1 MFGSKKNDAEFFDAF
16 TAHAGKSIEAAQLLV
31 TMLQR
36 MKTTQTSGDSPY
48 RAAVG
53 TDLLTAVDDETRSL
67 AAQIKAV
74 EHAGDTITHD
84 TVKRLRENWITPL
97 DRNDIHALISR
108 LDDVLD
114 FIEAAA
120 ERIVLFQVCA
130 AAPEAAEL
138 AALVVRACESLAK
151 AVALLPTLSRASEI
165 RALCIEV
172 NRLENASDA
181 VYRKALADLFRPGN
195 DPLTVMKWRDIFDS
209 LESAADRCEDV
220 ANVIEGIVMEYA

>member
-31 TMLQR
+31 TMRQR
-36 MKTTQTSGDSPY
+36 MKTTAISGDSPY
-48 RAAVG
+48 RAAAG
-53 TDLLTAVDDETRSL
+53 ADLLTGVDDETRQL

-120 ERIVLFQVCA
+120 ERIVEHIVGIWI
-130 AAPEAAEL
+130 PEL
-138 AALVVRACESLAK
+138 
-151 AVALLPTLSRASEI
+151 
-165 RALCIEV
+165 
-172 NRLENASDA
+172 
-181 VYRKALADLFRPGN
+181 
-195 DPLTVMKWRDIFDS
+195 
-209 LESAADRCEDV
+209 
-220 ANVIEGIVMEYA
+220 